1 MIKYDIIIIGS
12 GVAGLTAGMYSAR
25 AKKSVLIIEEN
36 FLGGTTATLENIEN
50 YPGFMKIN
58 GFDLIQNMVNQ
69 CISLGVQIE
78 FCSIKNINYDKNIV
92 NCDKNMFEY
101 KSLII
106 ASGTSPVKL
115 NLKNEDYFKFK
126 GLSYCAVCDASLYKN
141 KRVIVVT
148 KNLSAEH
155 AIDYLSNLTN
165 DLTILDL
172 SNNYQNENL
181 KVFHDVKIV
190 DLIGEDRL
198 NAVKFISQG
207 NEITLECDGLFV
219 ELGKQTNLKLFK
231 DNLETSYNFLVTD
244 ENMHTI
250 IPNVFVAGDIRKKNL
265 RQIVTACS
273 DGAIASTEAIK
284 YLNSIH

>member
-1 MIKYDIIIIGS
+1 
-12 GVAGLTAGMYSAR
+12 
-25 AKKSVLIIEEN
+25 
-36 FLGGTTATLENIEN
+36 
-50 YPGFMKIN
+50 MKIN

-126 GLSYCAVCDASLYKN
+126 GLSYCAVCDGSLYKN

-207 NEITLECDGLFV
+207 NEITLKCDGLFV
-219 ELGKQTNLKLFK
+219 ELGKQSNLKLFK

>member
-126 GLSYCAVCDASLYKN
+126 GLSYCTVCDGSLYKN

-155 AIDYLSNLTN
+155 AINYLSNLTN

>member
-126 GLSYCAVCDASLYKN
+126 GLSYCAVCGGSLYKN

-181 KVFHDVKIV
+181 KVFHDVKIL